1 MARRAY
7 FALSALLLVLVC
19 TTLASTQRAETP
31 RPQAT
36 APAAPMASS
45 ATSAPRTATTQT
57 DFRRLFIDVAKNVRP
72 SVVAVT
78 SVSTVEGPA
87 MEEGNPFEWFF
98 RGNPQQQRGG
108 KQKRQGMGSGV
119 IISRDGLVLTNNHVV
134 ADADELTVVLQDD
147 RELDAE
153 LVGADPKSD
162 IAVIRI
168 KDKAAAAQLTPA
180 QLGDSAKLEVGEW
193 VMAIGSPFGLKQT
206 VSAGIVSAI
215 GRGNVGIVDYE
226 DFVQTD
232 AAINPGNSGG
242 PLVNLDG
249 RVVGINTAIAS
260 RTGGNNGVGF
270 AIPVNMARAVMD
282 QLVDHGNVVRGYI
295 GVFIGNLDPE
305 LAKSFGYQGKAG
317 VLVQDVAQEGPGA
330 KAGLIAGDI
339 VMERDGKAVTDV
351 AAFRNGIA
359 AARPGTKV
367 SLAVWRGGKRTNL
380 GVTLGELPDDSKGP
394 ARKAGGRAPGS
405 SSESENKIG
414 LRLDDI
420 SPALRERFSLGNTK
434 GALIVGVAQGSP
446 ADEAGLRPG
455 DVITQIGNDPVASAA
470 DAQRVV
476 QSSDGKASLR
486 LRVEREGR
494 GSFTLVRPGK

>member
-7 FALSALLLVLVC
+7 LAFAALLAVLAFA
-19 TTLASTQRAETP
+19 TLGSTQRAEP
-31 RPQAT
+31 AKPP
-36 APAAPMASS
+36 APPMASS
-45 ATSAPRTATTQT
+45 ATEAPKSATAHS
-57 DFRRLFIDVAKNVRP
+57 DFRRLFIDVAKVVRP

-78 SVSTVEGPA
+78 SVSTVEA
-87 MEEGNPFEWFF
+87 RMEEGNPFEWFF
-98 RGNPQQQRGG
+98 RGNPQQRGGGG

-119 IISRDGLVLTNNHVV
+119 IVSRDGLVLTNNHVV
-134 ADADELTVVLQDD
+134 ADADELTVVLNDD
-147 RELDAE
+147 RELAAE

-168 KDKAAAAQLTPA
+168 KDKAAAAKLTPV

-282 QLVDHGNVVRGYI
+282 QLVDHGGVTRGYI
-295 GVFIGNLDPE
+295 GVFIGNLDEE
-305 LAKSFGYQGKAG
+305 LARSFGFQGKAG
-317 VLVQDVAQEGPGA
+317 VLVQDVAPDGPGA
-330 KAGLIAGDI
+330 KAGLAAGDI

-351 AAFRNGIA
+351 SAFRNGIA
-359 AARPGTKV
+359 ASRPGTKV
-367 SLAVWRGGKRTNL
+367 NLAVWRGGKRVNL
-380 GVTLGELPDDSKGP
+380 GVTLGELPDDDKSV
-394 ARKAGGRAPGS
+394 ARKPGKAPSNG
-405 SSESENKIG
+405 SESESRIG

-420 SPALRERFSLGNTK
+420 SPAQRERFSLGDTK
-434 GALIVGVAQGSP
+434 GALIVGVAPSS
-446 ADEAGLRPG
+446 AAEDAGLRPG
-455 DVITQIGNDPVASAA
+455 DVITQIGNDAVSNAA
-470 DAQRVV
+470 DAQRIV
-476 QSSDGKASLR
+476 QKADKKAPLR
-486 LRVEREGR
+486 LRIVREGR
-494 GSFTLVRPGK
+494 GSFTLVRPAK

>member
-7 FALSALLLVLVC
+7 LAIAAVGTVLVC
-19 TTLASTQRAETP
+19 TTLASTQRAEAP
-31 RPQAT
+31 RPAQP
-36 APAAPMASS
+36 APPMASS
-45 ATSAPRTATTQT
+45 ATEAPKTATSHS
-57 DFRRLFIDVAKNVRP
+57 DFRRLFIDVAKVVRP

-78 SVSTVEGPA
+78 SVSTVDSRA
-87 MEEGNPFEWFF
+87 EEGNPLEWFF
-98 RGNPQQQRGG
+98 RGNPQGQRGG

-119 IISRDGLVLTNNHVV
+119 IVSRDGLVLTNNHVV

-147 RELDAE
+147 RELAAE

-168 KDKAAAAQLTPA
+168 KDKAAAAKLVPA

-206 VSAGIVSAI
+206 VSAGIVSAV

-249 RVVGINTAIAS
+249 RVIGINTAIAS

-282 QLVDHGNVVRGYI
+282 QLVDHGGVVRGYI
-295 GVFIGNLDPE
+295 GVFIGNLDNE

-317 VLVQDVAQEGPGA
+317 VLVQDVAPDGPGA

-339 VMERDGKAVTDV
+339 VTERDGKAVADV
-351 AAFRNGIA
+351 VSFRNGIA
-359 AARPGTKV
+359 ASRPGSAVK
-367 SLAVWRGGKRTNL
+367 LAVWRSGKRVDLN
-380 GVTLGELPDDSKGP
+380 VTLGELPDDGKANAP
-394 ARKAGGRAPGS
+394 RKQGKAPS
-405 SSESENKIG
+405 SNSESESRIG

-420 SPALRERFSLGNTK
+420 SPAQRERFALNDTK
-434 GALIVGVAQGSP
+434 GALIVGVAPGS
-446 ADEAGLRPG
+446 AAEEAGLRPG
-455 DVITQIGNDPVASAA
+455 DVITQIGNDAVANAT
-470 DAQRVV
+470 DAQHAV
-476 QSSDGKASLR
+476 QKAGKKAPLR
-486 LRVEREGR
+486 LRIVREGR
-494 GSFTLVRPGK
+494 GSFTLVRPQD

>member
-1 MARRAY
+1 
-7 FALSALLLVLVC
+7 
-19 TTLASTQRAETP
+19 
-31 RPQAT
+31 
-36 APAAPMASS
+36 MASS
-45 ATSAPRTATTQT
+45 ATEAPKTATSHS
-57 DFRRLFIDVAKNVRP
+57 DFRRLFIDVAKVVRP

-78 SVSTVEGPA
+78 SVSTVDSRA
-87 MEEGNPFEWFF
+87 EEGNPLEWFF
-98 RGNPQQQRGG
+98 RGNPQGQRGG

-119 IISRDGLVLTNNHVV
+119 IVSRDGLVLTNNHVV

-147 RELDAE
+147 RELAAE

-168 KDKAAAAQLTPA
+168 KDKAAAAKLVPA

-206 VSAGIVSAI
+206 VSAGIVSAV

-249 RVVGINTAIAS
+249 RVIGINTAIAS

-282 QLVDHGNVVRGYI
+282 QLVDHGGVVRGYI
-295 GVFIGNLDPE
+295 GVFIGNLDNE

-317 VLVQDVAQEGPGA
+317 VLVQDVAPDGPGA

-339 VMERDGKAVTDV
+339 VTERDGKAVADV
-351 AAFRNGIA
+351 VSFRNGIA
-359 AARPGTKV
+359 ASRPGSAVK
-367 SLAVWRGGKRTNL
+367 LAVWRSGKRVDLN
-380 GVTLGELPDDSKGP
+380 VTLGELPDDGKANAP
-394 ARKAGGRAPGS
+394 RKQGKAPS
-405 SSESENKIG
+405 SNSESESRIG

-420 SPALRERFSLGNTK
+420 SPAQRERFALNDTK
-434 GALIVGVAQGSP
+434 GALIVGVAPGS
-446 ADEAGLRPG
+446 AAEEAGLRPG
-455 DVITQIGNDPVASAA
+455 DVITQIGNDAVANAT
-470 DAQRVV
+470 DAQHAV
-476 QSSDGKASLR
+476 QKAGKKAPLR
-486 LRVEREGR
+486 LRIVREGR
-494 GSFTLVRPGK
+494 GSFTLVRPQD

>member
-7 FALSALLLVLVC
+7 LSFAAIVAVLVF
-19 TTLASTQRAETP
+19 TTLAFTQRTDAP
-31 RPQAT
+31 KAT
-36 APAAPMASS
+36 SAAAPMASS
-45 ATSAPRTATTQT
+45 ATEAPKTATSYS
-57 DFRRLFIDVAKNVRP
+57 DFRRLFIDVAKVVRP

-78 SVSTVEGPA
+78 SVSTVDTRA
-87 MEEGNPFEWFF
+87 EEGNPFEFFF
-98 RGNPQQQRGG
+98 RGPQGGRGG

-119 IISRDGLVLTNNHVV
+119 VVSRDGLVLTNNHVV
-134 ADADELTVVLQDD
+134 ADADELTVVLHDD
-147 RELDAE
+147 RELAAE

-168 KDKAAAAQLTPA
+168 KDKAAAAQLTPV
-180 QLGDSAKLEVGEW
+180 QLGDSARLEVGEW

-206 VSAGIVSAI
+206 VSAGIVSAV

-249 RVVGINTAIAS
+249 RVIGINTAIAS

-270 AIPVNMARAVMD
+270 AIPINMARAAMD
-282 QLVDHGNVVRGYI
+282 QLVDHGSVTRGYI
-295 GVFIGNLDPE
+295 GVFIGNLDAE
-305 LAKSFGYQGKAG
+305 LAKSFGFQGKAG
-317 VLVQDVAQEGPGA
+317 VLVQDVAPDGPGA
-330 KAGLIAGDI
+330 KAGLASGDI
-339 VMERDGKAVTDV
+339 VMERDGKAVSDV

-367 SLAVWRGGKRTNL
+367 KLAVWRSGKRVDL
-380 GVTLGELPDDSKGP
+380 AVTLGELPDDAKAAAP
-394 ARKAGGRAPGS
+394 RKQGGKAPS
-405 SSESENKIG
+405 NTESESRIG

-420 SPALRERFSLGNTK
+420 SPALRERFSLNDTK
-434 GALIVGVAQGSP
+434 GALIVGVAQGS
-446 ADEAGLRPG
+446 AAEEAGLRPG
-455 DVITQIGNDPVASAA
+455 DVITQIGNEAVASAA

-476 QSSDGKASLR
+476 QKADKKAPLR
-486 LRVEREGR
+486 LRVVRDGR
-494 GSFTLVRPGK
+494 GSFTLVRPQN